1 LCRNTWLDRRATSG
15 NAPRPGAVH
24 IGRLRA
30 GPVLETAHKVRTAV
44 ANVAQSAGSP
54 AGDHREAVLQRNHWR
69 HTHTET
75 ARRHVPHG
83 KVVRVVIIIL
93 RIFMCI

>member
-1 LCRNTWLDRRATSG
+1 
-15 NAPRPGAVH
+15 VH

-54 AGDHREAVLQRNHWR
+54 AGNHREAVLQGNHWR

-75 ARRHVPHG
+75 ARRHVSHG
-83 KVVRVVIIIL
+83 KVVRVVNQT
-93 RIFMCI
+93 